1 MQNAEGQGQGCWRL
15 SSPSTI
21 NMCAAEGRIC
31 IEWGDSQETGPLGT
45 ACCDAGALP
54 SGCVGTCA
62 MLERQ
67 LVDGMTPAPTLPIA
81 TGALKALDDAAPI
94 RPEHPVTYRGKVY
107 GVDELAALDGK
118 ELHYLFVLDGGDG
131 ESVLYALD
139 DRTKLGGILEELNR
153 SEDPSLRAQLASG
166 RLAGAALYDGAMW
179 QGANYFLPAGS
190 GVDFRDN
197 WWSNKLTS
205 IRGAGYPTWLTLF
218 SGPGYSGSSL
228 TVSTAW
234 DRPNLGVFGWDGRVS
249 SAYLWPRERKVQKP
263 GASPFEATR
272 SPF

>member
-1 MQNAEGQGQGCWRL
+1 
-15 SSPSTI
+15 
-21 NMCAAEGRIC
+21 
-31 IEWGDSQETGPLGT
+31 
-45 ACCDAGALP
+45 
-54 SGCVGTCA
+54 CVGTCA
-62 MLERQ
+62 MLERN
-67 LVDGMTPAPTLPIA
+67 LVDGMVPAPKLP
-81 TGALKALDDAAPI
+81 GSGRALKSLEDATPI

-139 DRTKLGGILEELNR
+139 DRSKLGPILEELNR
-153 SEDPSLRAQLASG
+153 SEDPSLRVQLASG
-166 RLAGAALYDGAMW
+166 RLPGVALYDGAMW

-197 WWSNKLTS
+197 WWSNKVTS

-218 SGPGYSGSSL
+218 AGPDYSGSSL

-234 DRPNLGVFGWDGRVS
+234 DRPNLAVFGWDERVS
-249 SAYLWPRERKVQKP
+249 SVYLWPRERKAEKP
-263 GASPFEATR
+263 APGFFEATR
-272 SPF
+272 LPF